1 MTAGRLNPVFVFV
14 CGGVLLLVPHS
25 ARAYV
30 LGPSAPGNWGG
41 AGATVTYSFMATG
54 VNYDEGG
61 GPATFSALGD
71 FMPAG
76 WLAEIVRALDAWA
89 AVAGITFVQVADA
102 GEDYNAAQTSGDIR
116 IGGHAFDG
124 PNGTLAHAYYPPV
137 NGVSAAGD
145 MHFDTAE
152 TWVVGFPGPG
162 FDIFQVAAHE
172 IGHSIGLDHTAVANS
187 LMNPFY
193 TEAFSGSQADDIA
206 GALAL
211 YGAAAVAAP
220 EPLTAM
226 LALISLGSLGMVIRA
241 RGASCYA

>member
-1 MTAGRLNPVFVFV
+1 MLAPQ
-14 CGGVLLLVPHS
+14 S

-30 LGPSAPGNWGG
+30 LGPTAPGNWGG

-61 GPATFSALGD
+61 GPATFSYLND

-89 AVAGITFVQVADA
+89 AVAGITFVQVADL

-116 IGGHAFDG
+116 IGGHVMDG
-124 PNGTLAHAYYPPV
+124 ANGTLAHAYYPPV

-172 IGHSIGLDHTAVANS
+172 IGHSIGLAHTLVPNS
-187 LMNPFY
+187 LMNAAY
-193 TEAFSGSQADDIA
+193 SESFSGPQADDIA
-206 GALAL
+206 GAQFLF
-211 YGAAAVAAP
+211 GAAGAAAP

-226 LALISLGSLGMVIRA
+226 MALISLSTLGMVIRA
-241 RGASCYA
+241 RGVSCCA